1 MAVDRSP
8 VPVRNLYLPTDR
20 FSNLRNTYLPR
31 GQCSPS
37 RNVSKNRACRKTE
50 WTFSMIDSRARDRID
65 RLSAGHSL
73 SPAIV
78 LDLDGRQR
86 RSAAASAWQSCRAEI
101 AREKARSQTGHTYH
115 MYVNLRTERVF
126 MGRWNRCEWY
136 STSRR
141 RQRAKRRENRITA
154 SGRNE
159 SSDSVTSATTNSV
172 SLL

>member
-37 RNVSKNRACRKTE
+37 RNVSKNRPCRKTE

-65 RLSAGHSL
+65 RLSAGQSP

-86 RSAAASAWQSCRAEI
+86 RSAAASAWQSCRERKLRVKKR
-101 AREKARSQTGHTYH
+101 ARWPDTRTICMLTYVPREYLWDVGTGANGIRPRGVGSARNDEKIVLQQA
-115 MYVNLRTERVF
+115 TETNHPIP
-126 MGRWNRCEWY
+126 W
-136 STSRR
+136 
-141 RQRAKRRENRITA
+141 RA
-154 SGRNE
+154 
-159 SSDSVTSATTNSV
+159 
-172 SLL
+172 

>member
-1 MAVDRSP
+1 MAVDRSL

-37 RNVSKNRACRKTE
+37 RNVSKNRPCRKTE

-65 RLSAGHSL
+65 RLLAGHSL

-86 RSAAASAWQSCRAEI
+86 RSAAASAWQSCRERKLRVKKH
-101 AREKARSQTGHTYH
+101 ARWSDTRTIYMLTY
-115 MYVNLRTERVF
+115 VPRVF

-136 STSRR
+136 SASRR
-141 RQRAKRRENRITA
+141 RQRAKRRENRVTA

-159 SSDSVTSATTNSV
+159 SSVSVTSAGTNSV